1 MTVTLLRKRMI
12 MQFVDLSG
20 QSDGSYTNSNIKD
33 TAGDSEINLT
43 ARAMNRLQRRN
54 LDKLFVDVET
64 VLAD

>member
-33 TAGDSEINLT
+33 TAGDFEINLT

>member
-1 MTVTLLRKRMI
+1 MTVTPLRTRMVL
-12 MQFVDLSG
+12 QFAEIGG

-33 TAGDSEINLT
+33 TAQDFEIDMT

-54 LDKLFVDVET
+54 FGKLFVDKET